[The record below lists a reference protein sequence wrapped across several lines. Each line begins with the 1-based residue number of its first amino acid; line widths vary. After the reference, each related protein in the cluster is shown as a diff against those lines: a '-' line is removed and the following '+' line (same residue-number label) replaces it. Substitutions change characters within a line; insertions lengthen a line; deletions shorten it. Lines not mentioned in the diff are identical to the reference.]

1 MTRYADFRLTRDDLT
16 LVIYALRI
24 EEVGC
29 RGRAEAASTTGGT
42 FIAAYESNVAAR
54 VACLVTRLEAAADA
68 ELAATRA
75 A

>member
-1 MTRYADFRLTRDDLT
+1 MTRYADFRLTRDDLM

-29 RGRAEAASTTGGT
+29 RGRAAAGGT

-68 ELAATRA
+68 ELAARRA

>member
-1 MTRYADFRLTRDDLT
+1 MARYVDFRLTRDDLT
-16 LVIYALRI
+16 LVIYALQI
-24 EEVGC
+24 EEAGC
-29 RGRAEAASTTGGT
+29 RGRAAAAAAAGGT
-42 FIAAYESNVAAR
+42 FTAAYESNVAAR